1 MRKNSKL
8 KYDKILHTTIAL
20 FNEQGINI
28 SGVDLIS
35 ARSGVAKM
43 TLYKYFESKNGLIK
57 AYLDFISKQA
67 IDRFNEICASRET
80 QECINNFFTLAIEK
94 SKIENNRACP
104 LICAALELGNEHPE
118 FVKIIRETYENIRHS
133 IDMKLYDFQHP
144 SAESTSKLIMSLYQ
158 GAVVSAYINKTSEP
172 LELAKQQALAFLK

>member
-57 AYLDFISKQA
+57 TYLDFIAKQTL
-67 IDRFNEICASRET
+67 DRFNDLCASRET
-80 QECINNFFTLAIEK
+80 QECINNLFALAIEK

-104 LICAALELGNEHPE
+104 LICAALELGNDSPE
-118 FVKIIRETYENIRHS
+118 FLKIVRDTYEDIRHS

-144 SAESTSKLIMSLYQ
+144 SAESTSKLIISIYE
-158 GAVVSAYINKTSEP
+158 GAVVSSFINQSSEP

>member
-43 TLYKYFESKNGLIK
+43 TLYKYFQSKNALRK
-57 AYLDFISKQA
+57 AYLEFIAKQSL
-67 IDRFNEICASRET
+67 DRFNDLCASRET
-80 QECINNFFTLAIEK
+80 PECINNFFTLAIER
-94 SKIENNRACP
+94 SKVENNRGCP
-104 LICAALELGNEHPE
+104 LICAALELGNDHPE
-118 FVKIIRETYENIRHS
+118 FLKIVRDTYEDIRHS

-144 SAESTSKLIMSLYQ
+144 SADSSSKLILSLYQ
-158 GAVVSAYINKTSEP
+158 GAVTSSYINKLSEP